1 MHNTSSSDTNFQPK
15 YGKVLGS
22 RECGLMTQGEWDQ
35 RMECNTERDKTIPY
49 IDDRSTKKLV
59 LESQQACAEET
70 ARTDG
75 ANHWVYD
82 WGNKMCKIK
91 NYGGSASGVSAVNQI
106 KGNRRCGFMSQE
118 QWDRRIVSE
127 CERYYDVG
135 SNSQHVKALNVT
147 SQQACAEETAR
158 TEGMTASGFWVYNW
172 KTTEC
177 RIIANGYTI
186 AVTNSTEMV
195 GRKECGLLNQGQ
207 WDSVMANDCQREP
220 GTNFVYGQNTIR
232 SQSVNDEESCASLA
246 ANTEGGL
253 FWGFDTKALM
263 CNVVNSNDTK
273 HTSSDWVTGNRQ
285 CGFQSSSNQEQTLPK
300 LTSEEVK
307 KLGKH
312 LTKPKN
318 CPSSQS
324 TPNHE
329 GQKDETGALQ
339 TPPIID
345 VFLNPNRKDELEEM
359 LRSSEQKE
367 TGELPKVSRVL
378 TFFQIKYT
386 VCPCPQ
392 TNLGMR

>member
-1 MHNTSSSDTNFQPK
+1 
-15 YGKVLGS
+15 
-22 RECGLMTQGEWDQ
+22 MTQGEWDQ
-35 RMECNTERDKTIPY
+35 KMECSKERDKTISY

-75 ANHWVYD
+75 ADYWVYD

-91 NYGGSASGVSAVNQI
+91 NYGGSANGVSAVNQI
-106 KGNRRCGFMSQE
+106 KGDRRCGFMSQK
-118 QWDRRIVSE
+118 QWDRRVVTD
-127 CERYYDVG
+127 CERYYDLG
-135 SNSQHVKALNVT
+135 SNSQHIKALNVT

-158 TEGMTASGFWVYNW
+158 TEGMTRGGFWVYNW

-177 RIIANGYTI
+177 RIFVEGNTI
-186 AVTNSTEMV
+186 IVTNSTEV
-195 GRKECGLLNQGQ
+195 AGRKECGLLNQGQ
-207 WDSVMANDCQREP
+207 WDSMMANDCQREP
-220 GTNFVYGQNTIR
+220 GTNFVYGQNVIC
-232 SQSVNDEESCASLA
+232 SQSVNDEEACASLA
-246 ANTEGGL
+246 AETEGGL

-273 HTSSDWVTGNRQ
+273 HTSSDWVTGSRQ

-300 LTSEEVK
+300 LTPEEVK
-307 KLGKH
+307 KLGEH

-318 CPSSQS
+318 CPSSLR

-329 GQKDETGALQ
+329 GQIDENVVLK

-367 TGELPKVSRVL
+367 TGEVPKVSRVL
-378 TFFQIKYT
+378 SFLRLKYT
-386 VCPCPQ
+386 VCPFPNR
-392 TNLGMR
+392 NLRMR